1 MASTRSTT
9 ERLLM
14 WLQDAYAME
23 QEAETMLKAM
33 AGRLEHYPELRARIQ
48 AHVEETRQQSSQL
61 ETCIARLDGSVPA
74 ARGMLADA
82 MAAMHA
88 AGNSMMSDEVAKG
101 VGISYAFEH
110 MEIASYRA
118 LVIAAR
124 EAGHEDIAAVCSR
137 LLAEGE
143 AMAQW
148 LLEHHESV
156 ILAFLAR
163 ETTEGVT
170 AKR

>member
-1 MASTRSTT
+1 MTRSTT
-9 ERLLM
+9 ERLLK
-14 WLQDAYAME
+14 WLQDAYTME

-33 AGRLEHYPELRARIQ
+33 AGRLEHYPELRGRIE
-48 AHVEETRQQSSQL
+48 AHVAETRQQSERL
-61 ETCIARLDGSVPA
+61 ETCIRGLDGSIPV

-101 VGISYAFEH
+101 LGISYAFEH

-124 EAGHEDIAAVCSR
+124 EAGREDVAAVCAQI
-137 LLAEGE
+137 LQEEE
-143 AMAQW
+143 AMADW
-148 LLEHHESV
+148 LLQHQESV